1 MCSDLNIIQHITYN
15 TYKSHLMSN
24 KGNSGNI
31 EQLDDVQI
39 DAGAFMTFFI
49 EKAMRSMET
58 YVEHGELEEVPDDI
72 VIKCIKVEVMVN
84 SQREDRDEEITKH
97 KKGIMKELRKIEA
110 EESGESWGK
119 DKGEEDDIF
128 DAPKLPSPRKK
139 YTNAKVSDC
148 ACTKCTYIENADKYW
163 ERWKPKTRIEY
174 ILKENV
180 ELISNL
186 DQ

>member
-1 MCSDLNIIQHITYN
+1 
-15 TYKSHLMSN
+15 MSN

-84 SQREDRDEEITKH
+84 SQREDRDEEIAKH

-110 EESGESWGK
+110 EERGERGGK

-128 DAPKLPSPRKK
+128 DAPKIPRPRKK

-148 ACTKCTYIENADKYW
+148 ACTKCTYIENADEYW
-163 ERWKPKTRIEY
+163 HRWKPKTRIEY

-180 ELISNL
+180 ERIANL
-186 DQ
+186 NQ

>member
-1 MCSDLNIIQHITYN
+1 
-15 TYKSHLMSN
+15 MSN
-24 KGNSGNI
+24 KGNSENI

-84 SQREDRDEEITKH
+84 SQREDRDEEIAKH

-110 EESGESWGK
+110 EERGERG
-119 DKGEEDDIF
+119 G
-128 DAPKLPSPRKK
+128 
-139 YTNAKVSDC
+139 
-148 ACTKCTYIENADKYW
+148 
-163 ERWKPKTRIEY
+163 
-174 ILKENV
+174 
-180 ELISNL
+180 
-186 DQ
+186 